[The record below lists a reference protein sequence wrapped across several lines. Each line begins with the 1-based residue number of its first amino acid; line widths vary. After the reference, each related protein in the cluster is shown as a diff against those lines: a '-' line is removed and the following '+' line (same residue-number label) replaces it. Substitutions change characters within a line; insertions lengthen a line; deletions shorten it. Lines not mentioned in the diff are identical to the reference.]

1 MRIDALY
8 ESQSEDA
15 VGVLAAACLYDRASD
30 VTTEKLWGEG
40 PHGQPQA
47 FGAWQADHL
56 VGVAAVAQQWV
67 RIIAVVP
74 QARRCGVGSALLATC
89 EAAAAAGG
97 HTRLRM
103 LDEPG
108 NYLAPGIDERN
119 ADAIEWLCRR
129 GWRRDGERRCNAVIA
144 VRDNPRVTVARVA
157 ERTAAL
163 RANGYEIRRAA
174 RGEAGLVDAIRIAFG
189 GAWPFE
195 VERALGGDSPG
206 VHVAIADGQYCA
218 FAAHDGNNRGLG
230 WFGPAGTWPE
240 HRGRGLGEVLLLSC
254 LLDVARDHDHCEVAW
269 IGPRA
274 FYDKVAGIIGERQF
288 VAVVKD
294 LVPSPR

>member
-1 MRIDALY
+1 MHIAALHPAQLV
-8 ESQSEDA
+8 EAIALLA
-15 VGVLAAACLYDRASD
+15 VACPYDRASD
-30 VTTEKLWGEG
+30 VAAETLFESG

-47 FGAWQADHL
+47 YGAWEADRL

-74 QARRCGVGSALLATC
+74 QARRSGIGSALLATC
-89 EAAAAAGG
+89 EAATAKAG

-119 ADAIEWLCRR
+119 VDAIDWLCRR
-129 GWRRDGERRCNAVIA
+129 GWRREGEPRCNAVIA
-144 VRDNPRVTVARVA
+144 VRGNPRVTAARVA
-157 ERTAAL
+157 ERTAVVG
-163 RANGYEIRRAA
+163 ANGYEIRRAA
-174 RGEAGLVDAIRIAFG
+174 RDETALVDAIRVAFG

-195 VERALGGDSPG
+195 VERALGVDSPG
-206 VHVAIADGQYCA
+206 VHVAVTNGAYCA

-254 LLDVARDHDHCEVAW
+254 LLDVARNHDRCEVAW

-274 FYDKVAGIIGERQF
+274 FYDKVAGIIAERRF
-288 VAVVKD
+288 AAMVKD
-294 LVPSPR
+294 LGPSPR